1 MKDWHAS
8 TIEVRYIKLCNSLF
22 IHVYYQ
28 WFPSGHWHFSVS
40 NNRYEIRSDLSRAD
54 PCLVHGFLWG
64 GSPPSNMMLKW
75 SSPTIQ
81 YHISWRMWTVSPC
94 EILFSLAS
102 VMWNGH
108 SFGPCPKAR
117 TFPPPPSFSTGCSG
131 EVSTLDNCC
140 FSFWCEIHQLLA
152 FKPILFSSSSMG
164 KYARRSF
171 QSFSSTNIFSHDF
184 WVYYLL
190 LKY

>member
-117 TFPPPPSFSTGCSG
+117 TFPPPPPFPQVARGRFQRWTIVASASGVKST
-131 EVSTLDNCC
+131 
-140 FSFWCEIHQLLA
+140 SFWHLNPSCSRLLQWESTRGGPFNPSVQL
-152 FKPILFSSSSMG
+152 
-164 KYARRSF
+164 
-171 QSFSSTNIFSHDF
+171 IFFPTISEF
-184 WVYYLL
+184 TIYC
-190 LKY
+190 